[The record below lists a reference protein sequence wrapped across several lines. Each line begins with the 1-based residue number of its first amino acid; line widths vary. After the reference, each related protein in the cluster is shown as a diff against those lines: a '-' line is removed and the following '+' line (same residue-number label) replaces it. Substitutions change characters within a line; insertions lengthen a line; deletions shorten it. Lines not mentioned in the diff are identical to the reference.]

1 MKILWFTNSPSKYDQ
16 GKHSYHGGGWI
27 ESLEEIVSQQ
37 DGIELAVSFFHNE
50 GFQKEHRGNTTY
62 YPIYKKSAKKAPLI
76 SIINGWRG
84 VVESEEVII
93 PKLLKVID
101 DFKPDIIHVF
111 GTEGIFSSIQNKINV
126 PVVVHLQGLITPC
139 LNAYFPPNQSRNS
152 FVFSRNFILKNL
164 LGRGVFSSFK
174 RFKQQSIREQL
185 NLSHA
190 KYIMGRTH
198 WDFSVSKIYAPDAQ
212 YFHVDEVLRPL
223 FYNQFKQEYKLKETI
238 TIVSTLSDT
247 IYKGI
252 DVLLKTAQLL
262 KEQKGINFK
271 WQVIGL
277 DRESNLLH
285 HNIRLLGIKP
295 EECNIEFL
303 GKKDPKKLISLLLQA
318 DIFIHPSYIDNSP
331 NSVCEAQIIGLPVIA
346 CNVGGLSTLIE
357 HNKTGVLVPSNGI
370 YEIVSVLIDYTQQ
383 SEKYFFIGKNAREFA
398 LKRHNKEVIIDD
410 LKKSYLQII
419 NN

>member
-16 GKHSYHGGGWI
+16 GKHTYHGGGWI
-27 ESLEEIVSQQ
+27 ESLEELVSGQ
-37 DGIELAVSFFHNE
+37 DGLELAVSFFHND

-62 YPIYKKSAKKAPLI
+62 YPIFKKSAKKAPLT

-84 VVESEEVII
+84 VVEPEEIII

-101 DFKPDIIHVF
+101 DFKPDIIHIF
-111 GTEGIFSSIQNKINV
+111 GTEGIFASIQNKTNI

-139 LNAYFPPNQSRNS
+139 LNAFFPPNQSRSS
-152 FVFSRNFILKNL
+152 FIFSRNFIFKNL

-174 RFKQQSIREQL
+174 RFKRQSIREQL

-190 KYIMGRTH
+190 KYIMGRTN
-198 WDFSVSKIYAPDAQ
+198 WDNSVSKIYAPNAQ

-223 FYNQFKQEYKLKETI
+223 FYNEFKQEYKLKQTI
-238 TIVSTLSDT
+238 IIVSTLSDT

-252 DVLLKTAQLL
+252 DVLLKTAKLL
-262 KEQKGINFK
+262 KGQKDINFK

-277 DRESNLLH
+277 DKKSNLLH
-285 HNIRLLGIKP
+285 HFTRLLNINP
-295 EECNIEFL
+295 EESNIEFL
-303 GKKDPKKLISLLLQA
+303 GKKDPKELISILLQA

-357 HNKTGVLVPSNGI
+357 HNKTGILVPSNGI
-370 YEIVSVLIDYTQQ
+370 FEIVSVLIDYTQQ

-398 LKRHNKEVIIDD
+398 LKRHNREAIIDD